1 MKSTSHRFCPL
12 AILFSIMLLVAGA
25 CQDDDD
31 NGLQIPSGTRA
42 EQTADSIFLY
52 ARELYRWY
60 DALPDYTTV
69 NPRQYVAGGDN
80 IENLQRE
87 LFALTQYATN
97 PATGQP
103 YETSARP
110 GQPKY
115 SFLQYVSDASPTG
128 RANAGPLNES
138 IYGFGLETAVLSTGE
153 LYIRQILPGSPA
165 ATAGLYRGQ
174 HIITVNGQAIDIQSN
189 EDLENIRKAWIN
201 PSLTITVH
209 GQEQEIILSQ
219 ASYTADPVS
228 THMLLDA
235 PDGTTGYLV
244 LNSFPPLA
252 AAQASLDNVF
262 AIFATAGITHL
273 IIDLRYNAGGY
284 TETAEY
290 LLGLLA
296 PTRLQGAVLYTEHY
310 NALLQQR
317 QAPILTRQRLLDANG
332 NAILYKGRYAT
343 YADVDYSPEANTY
356 TLAKHGSLETITDVT
371 FITTAETASAS
382 ELVIHALRP
391 HLRIRQVGTTS
402 YGKPVGFFP
411 VTIDQY
417 MLWMPTF
424 NITNATG
431 DGDYYNGLPPDI
443 VASDDVT
450 HNFGDPQ
457 EASLATA
464 LSHTGSSRLPSGTT
478 LQHPQTINTTPR
490 HTGLI
495 ETRRTLTRN

>member
-12 AILFSIMLLVAGA
+12 AILFSIMLFVAGA
-25 CQDDDD
+25 CQDDDND
-31 NGLQIPSGTRA
+31 PQMPPGTRA

-80 IENLQRE
+80 IENLQEE
-87 LFALTQYATN
+87 LFALTQYAIN

-103 YETSARP
+103 YETSALS

-115 SFLQYVSDASPTG
+115 SFLQYIGDLAPTG
-128 RANAGPLNES
+128 RASATPLNT
-138 IYGFGLETAVLSTGE
+138 IYGFGLETTARSTGE

-165 ATAGLYRGQ
+165 AMTSLHRGQ
-174 HIITVNGQAIDIQSN
+174 HIIAVNGEPIDIQSN
-189 EDLENIRKAWIN
+189 EDLEKIRKAWIN
-201 PSLTITVH
+201 LSLTITVH
-209 GQEQEIILSQ
+209 GQEVVLSQ
-219 ASYTADPVS
+219 TSYPADPVS
-228 THMLLDA
+228 TYALLDT
-235 PDGTTGYLV
+235 PEGTAGYLV

-252 AAQASLDNVF
+252 AAQVSLDNAF
-262 AIFATAGITHL
+262 AVFATAGITHL

-296 PTRLQGAVLYTEHY
+296 PTRLQGAILYTEHY
-310 NALLQQR
+310 NTLLQQR
-317 QAPILTRQRLLDANG
+317 QAPILTQQRLLDANG
-332 NAILYKGRYAT
+332 NAIPYKGRYAT

-356 TLAKHGSLETITDVT
+356 TLTKHGSLETITDVT

-411 VTIDQY
+411 VTIDRY

-443 VASDDVT
+443 IAPDDVT
-450 HNFGDPQ
+450 HDFGDPQ

-464 LSHTGSSRLPSGTT
+464 LSHTGSSRLPAGTT
-478 LQHPQTINTTPR
+478 LQRPQTITTPR

-495 ETRRTLTRN
+495 ETRRTLTGN

>member
-1 MKSTSHRFCPL
+1 
-12 AILFSIMLLVAGA
+12 MLLVASA
-25 CQDDDD
+25 CQDDD
-31 NGLQIPSGTRA
+31 NGQQIPPGTRA

-69 NPRQYVAGGDN
+69 NPRQYVAGSDN
-80 IENLQRE
+80 LKSLQKE
-87 LFALTQYATN
+87 LFTLTQYAIN
-97 PATGQP
+97 PTTGLP
-103 YETSARP
+103 YETSVLP

-115 SFLQYVSDASPTG
+115 SFLQYIPDAFPTG
-128 RANAGPLNES
+128 RASATPPGNSL
-138 IYGFGLETAVLSTGE
+138 YGFGLETAVLSTGE
-153 LYIRQILPGSPA
+153 LYIRQTLPGSPA
-165 ATAGLYRGQ
+165 ATAGLHRGQ
-174 HIITVNGQAIDIQSN
+174 HIIAINGEAIDVQSN
-189 EDLENIRKAWIN
+189 EDLEKIRKAWIN
-201 PSLTITVH
+201 PSLTIAVH

-219 ASYTADPVS
+219 ASYAANPVS
-228 THMLLDA
+228 TYTLLDT
-235 PDGTTGYLV
+235 PGGTAGYLA

-252 AAQASLDNVF
+252 TAQASLDHVF
-262 AIFATAGITHL
+262 SDFATAGITHL

-296 PTRLQGAVLYTEHY
+296 PTRVQGAILYTEHY
-310 NALLQQR
+310 NKLLQQR

-332 NAILYKGRYAT
+332 NAIPYKGRYAT

-356 TLAKHGSLETITDVT
+356 TLTKHGALETITDVT

-391 HLRIRQVGTTS
+391 HLRVRQVGTTS

-417 MLWMPTF
+417 LLWMPTF

-443 VASDDVT
+443 VASDDIT

-464 LSHTGSSRLPSGTT
+464 LSHTGSSRLPAGTT
-478 LQHPQTINTTPR
+478 LQRPQTLNTTPR
-490 HTGLI
+490 YAGLL
-495 ETRRTLTRN
+495 ETRRRLIEN

>member
-1 MKSTSHRFCPL
+1 MKSTSHRFCPF
-12 AILFSIMLLVAGA
+12 AILFSIVLIVAGA
-25 CQDDDD
+25 CHDD
-31 NGLQIPSGTRA
+31 NDNSLQIPPGTRA

-69 NPRQYVAGGDN
+69 NPRQYVAGGGN
-80 IENLQRE
+80 IENLQEE
-87 LFALTQYATN
+87 LFTLTQYAIN

-103 YETSARP
+103 YETSALP

-115 SFLQYVSDASPTG
+115 SFLQYVPDATSTG
-128 RANAGPLNES
+128 RASATPPS
-138 IYGFGLETAVLSTGE
+138 KSVYGFGLETAARSTGE

-165 ATAGLYRGQ
+165 ATAGLHRGQ
-174 HIITVNGQAIDIQSN
+174 HITAVNGEAIDIQSN
-189 EDLENIRKAWIN
+189 EDLEKIRKAWIS

-219 ASYTADPVS
+219 AGYTADPVS
-228 THMLLDA
+228 THMLLDT
-235 PDGTTGYLV
+235 PEGTAGYLV

-252 AAQASLDNVF
+252 ASQASLDNAFAVF
-262 AIFATAGITHL
+262 AKAGITYL

-296 PTRLQGAVLYTEHY
+296 PTHLQGAILYAEHY

-317 QAPILTRQRLLDANG
+317 QAPILTQQRLLDANG
-332 NAILYKGRYAT
+332 NAIPYKGRYAT
-343 YADVDYSPEANTY
+343 YADVDYSPEANTR
-356 TLAKHGSLETITDVT
+356 TLTKHGSLETITDIT
-371 FITTAETASAS
+371 FITTPETASAS

-391 HLRIRQVGTTS
+391 HLRVRQVGTTS

-417 MLWMPTF
+417 VLWMPTF

-450 HNFGDPQ
+450 HDFGDPQ

-464 LSHTGSSRLPSGTT
+464 LSHTGSSRLPAGTT
-478 LQHPQTINTTPR
+478 LQRPQTINTTPR

-495 ETRRTLTRN
+495 ETRRTLTGN